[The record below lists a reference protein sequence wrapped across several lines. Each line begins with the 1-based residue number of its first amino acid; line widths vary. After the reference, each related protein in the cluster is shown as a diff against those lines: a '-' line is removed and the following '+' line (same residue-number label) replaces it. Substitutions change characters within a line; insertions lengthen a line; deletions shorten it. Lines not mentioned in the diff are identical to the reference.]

1 METWQKPE
9 TIILWITIAA
19 LFVIVL
25 LTVIIFLIRAIF
37 KKIIKTKEKEAA
49 AQLDYQKNL
58 LETTIKTQEIERH
71 RIAADIHDGLIGKLT
86 ALKMQQE
93 ITNNDQKTIEALHES
108 ITIARRISHDL
119 SPPLV
124 EFTKLP
130 ELIKELLDPW
140 EQHLLITSIYDIR
153 AEINDTDEFKV
164 QVTRLIQEII
174 TNTIKHAD
182 ATQLHLHLKQTENYM
197 SLCITDNG
205 KGYDVEKNSRG
216 LGTKNIETRIQ
227 FLKGKHKV
235 RSKIDKGTSNLFL
248 FENM

>member
-37 KKIIKTKEKEAA
+37 KKIIKAKEKEAA
-49 AQLDYQKNL
+49 TQLDYQKNL
-58 LETTIKTQEIERH
+58 LETTIKTQEMERH
-71 RIAADIHDGLIGKLT
+71 RIAADIHDGLIGRLT

-130 ELIKELLDPW
+130 ELIKEILDPW
-140 EQHLLITSIYDIR
+140 EQHFLITTIFDIR
-153 AEINDTDEFKV
+153 AEVNDAEEFKV
-164 QVTRLIQEII
+164 QITRLIQEII

-182 ATQLHLHLKQTENYM
+182 ATQLIFHFKQTESYM
-197 SLCITDNG
+197 VICIRDNG
-205 KGYDVEKNSRG
+205 KGYDIAKNIKG
-216 LGTKNIETRIQ
+216 LGTKNIETRVQ

-235 RSKIDKGTSNLFL
+235 KSTIGKGTTNIFL
-248 FENM
+248 FEN

>member
-37 KKIIKTKEKEAA
+37 KKIIKAKEKEAA

-86 ALKMQQE
+86 VIKMQQE
-93 ITNNDQKTIEALHES
+93 ITQQDQKTIDALHES
-108 ITIARRISHDL
+108 IAIARRISHDL

-130 ELIKELLDPW
+130 DLIKELLDPW
-140 EQHLLITSIYDIR
+140 EQHVLVNTTYDIR
-153 AEINDTDEFKV
+153 AEVNDTEEFKV
-164 QVTRLIQEII
+164 QITRLIQEII
-174 TNTIKHAD
+174 TNIIKHAE
-182 ATQLHLHLKQTENYM
+182 ATQMNLHLKQTKNYM
-197 SLCITDNG
+197 ALRISDNG
-205 KGYDVEKNSRG
+205 KGYDIEKNSKG
-216 LGTKNIETRIQ
+216 LGTKNIETRVQ
-227 FLKGKHKV
+227 FLKGNYKV
-235 RSKIDKGTSNLFL
+235 KSKLGKGTSNLFL
-248 FENM
+248 FKN

>member
-9 TIILWITIAA
+9 TIILWIIIVA

-37 KKIIKTKEKEAA
+37 KKILKAQEKEAA
-49 AQLDYQKNL
+49 IQLDYQKNL

-71 RIAADIHDGLIGKLT
+71 RIAADIHDGLIGRLT

-93 ITNNDQKTIEALHES
+93 ITSKDQKTIEALHES

-140 EQHLLITSIYDIR
+140 EQHLLITPIFDIR
-153 AEINDTDEFKV
+153 AEINDTEEFKV
-164 QVTRLIQEII
+164 QITRLIQEII

-182 ATQLHLHLKQTENYM
+182 ATQLQLSLKQTKNYM
-197 SLCITDNG
+197 ALYISDNG
-205 KGYDVEKNSRG
+205 KGYDVAKNSKG
-216 LGTKNIETRIQ
+216 LGTKNIETRVQ

-235 RSKIDKGTSNLFL
+235 KSKIGKGTSNLFL
-248 FENM
+248 FKN